1 MWICLNNSFVSI
13 VQHPGD
19 ASMTM
24 IRGRRKEDVLNFI
37 GGYAEYEI
45 TQTDY
50 RDYRFRAYVKK
61 EDVAKM
67 LVACVDKITY
77 GNFKDSV
84 RDIDLK
90 YHCSE
95 VWASGVRN
103 LDPDWINRQNF
114 SV

>member
-24 IRGRRKEDVLNFI
+24 VRGRRKEDVLNFI
-37 GGYAEYEI
+37 GDFGMYEI
-45 TQTDY
+45 AQTDC

-61 EDVAKM
+61 ADVAAM

-84 RDIDLK
+84 CDIDLK
-90 YHCSE
+90 YHYSE

-103 LDPDWINRQNF
+103 LDSEWPSRHNF
-114 SV
+114 SA